1 MTVLVKTEL
10 SSEKFRELETIRKA
24 QGKSR
29 YEFVK
34 EAVLTKIQMEKEIN
48 HVRPLT
54 PSKRNA

>member
-48 HVRPLT
+48 HV
-54 PSKRNA
+54 